1 MKGNGQHEWEKIK
14 NVNDYVNML
23 VENPEIAREIA
34 SDEEEKDI
42 VDVWCNEKA
51 YKNCESKP

>member
-42 VDVWCNEKA
+42 VDVWCN
-51 YKNCESKP
+51 